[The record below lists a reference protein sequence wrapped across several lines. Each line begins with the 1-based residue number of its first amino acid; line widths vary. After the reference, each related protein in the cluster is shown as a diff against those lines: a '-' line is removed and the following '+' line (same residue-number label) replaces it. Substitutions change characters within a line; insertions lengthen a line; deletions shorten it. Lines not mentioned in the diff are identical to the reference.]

1 MKITQYLE
9 IEKSPLELNFLNLDI
24 NQDKKLFVDYS
35 LIKRN
40 KDNFSKKCRD
50 TVNSFIQAVKNNLE
64 LGKTKETKDLFKEMS
79 ESNEVCLGYSSGTP
93 KGRGVG
99 DDCAEKIADFII
111 RENIYSTNQLADI
124 FCLFSDS
131 KIFIEGIKN
140 DRTSDAVISLIKEH
154 LIDYTLE
161 QCSLYSKEVEFETK
175 EVKLWDSNT
184 FQWSLKN
191 KKIPK
196 IDGKNIIFVPRVI
209 INKGSHN
216 FQKEYY
222 RYGVIEKFQQV
233 YLDDNDPLCIT
244 RADGT
249 VCAPTKKS
257 LMDLISGDKA
267 TLLKETKEDPEIL
280 VSFKRKTHIFEP
292 LSRDELLKSFEKDAE
307 IKNVAQKLKEKLE
320 NFNGDEKSLC
330 DLRGILENIF
340 FEYFGNKKLSE
351 IGTIYRNYKKF
362 EGIFEEDINF
372 KYIKNSVELNKF
384 ILNIEKMGIVIIK
397 EATDEIK
404 EIIRVAH
411 NEQNK
416 KIILISFAELKNLLQ
431 ELEETESINIE
442 KYLNRKLDVFE
453 VPQV

>member
-1 MKITQYLE
+1 MKITEYLE
-9 IEKSPLELNFLNLDI
+9 IDKSPLELNFLDLDI

-35 LIKRN
+35 LIKKN
-40 KDNFSKKCRD
+40 KDDFSKKCCD
-50 TVNSFIQAVKNNLE
+50 TVNSFIEAVKNNLE
-64 LGKTKETKDLFKEMS
+64 LGKINETKNLFKEMS
-79 ESNEVCLGYSSGTP
+79 ESNEVCLGFSSGDP
-93 KGRGVG
+93 NGRGVG

-111 RENIYSTNQLADI
+111 RENIYSTTQLADI

-140 DRTSDAVISLIKEH
+140 DRTSDAIISLIKEH

-161 QCSLYSKEVEFETK
+161 QCSLYSKEIEFETK

-184 FQWSLKN
+184 FKWILKN
-191 KKIPK
+191 KKLPK

-216 FQKEYY
+216 FQNQYY

-233 YLDDNDPLCIT
+233 YLDNNDSLCVI

-257 LMDLISGDKA
+257 LMDLIPSDKN
-267 TLLKETKEDPEIL
+267 TLLEKTKEDPEIL
-280 VSFKRKTHIFEP
+280 ASFKRKPHIFEP
-292 LSRDELLKSFEKDAE
+292 LSRDDLLKSFEEESE
-307 IKNVAQKLKEKLE
+307 IKGITQILKEKLE

-330 DLRGILENIF
+330 NLRGILECIF
-340 FEYFGNKKLSE
+340 FQYLGNKKHTE

-362 EGIFEEDINF
+362 EEIFEEEIYF
-372 KYIKNSVELNKF
+372 KYIKTSTELNEF
-384 ILNIEKMGIVIIK
+384 ILNIEKIGIVIVK
-397 EATDEIK
+397 EPTDEIK

-411 NEQNK
+411 SEENK
-416 KIILISFAELKNLLQ
+416 KIVLISFTELRNLLQ
-431 ELEETESINIE
+431 ELEETESIDIE
-442 KYLNRKLDVFE
+442 RYLKRKLDIFRSI
-453 VPQV
+453 